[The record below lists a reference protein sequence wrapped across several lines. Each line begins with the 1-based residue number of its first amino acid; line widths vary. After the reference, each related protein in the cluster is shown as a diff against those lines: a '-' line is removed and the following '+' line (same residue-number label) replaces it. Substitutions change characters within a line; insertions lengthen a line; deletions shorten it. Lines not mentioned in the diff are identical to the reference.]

1 MLANAELPG
10 RRVARSVRTYISGRP
25 SVRLPRTENAKAAQ
39 NQRYRYHTC
48 CVGTMTTMTA
58 IPDGAL
64 RRTRQLVFVTMLFV
78 SLVVP
83 ASAFFSISS
92 PLMPSIHQSRR
103 SRSHLVVT
111 AASGDDADDTE
122 GGDDSPGSKA
132 AATKP
137 GVNGPVRL
145 SGPSRIDEYKSP
157 VNFEKGVTK
166 GPGPLS
172 PRWSDSGR
180 WEKDQDRKA
189 ESGEQSAG
197 EQQFLL
203 KEKYGTYFRVPNPAT
218 LMTSKCA
225 RSKRSKCSREL
236 SHNPIILALRIIFH
250 HALSITGRLR
260 RPLRASGIL

>member
-1 MLANAELPG
+1 MFC
-10 RRVARSVRTYISGRP
+10 P
-25 SVRLPRTENAKAAQ
+25 SVRK
-39 NQRYRYHTC
+39 QREPHKTKKIPIPHVLC
-48 CVGTMTTMTA
+48 WTMTTMTA
-58 IPDGAL
+58 PPDGAL

-111 AASGDDADDTE
+111 AASGDDADDSE
-122 GGDDSPGSKA
+122 GGEDSPGSKA
-132 AATKP
+132 AAPVTTKP

-225 RSKRSKCSREL
+225 RSKRSKCSRESCNPL
-236 SHNPIILALRIIFH
+236 KPNPTSHSLLYISYFVRNHMHNWSLF
-250 HALSITGRLR
+250 
-260 RPLRASGIL
+260 

>member
-10 RRVARSVRTYISGRP
+10 RRVARSVRTYIIWT
-25 SVRLPRTENAKAAQ
+25 SVRPPRTENAKTAQ
-39 NQRYRYHTC
+39 NRRYRYHTC

-132 AATKP
+132 AAPVATKP

-225 RSKRSKCSREL
+225 
-236 SHNPIILALRIIFH
+236 PFH
-250 HALSITGRLR
+250 CPQRHHSPHHRRQGQGRPHDRHARNAQNAQENLVIH
-260 RPLRASGIL
+260 

>member
-1 MLANAELPG
+1 
-10 RRVARSVRTYISGRP
+10 
-25 SVRLPRTENAKAAQ
+25 
-39 NQRYRYHTC
+39 
-48 CVGTMTTMTA
+48 MTA
-58 IPDGAL
+58 HPDGAL
-64 RRTRQLVFVTMLFV
+64 WRTRQLVFVAMLFV
-78 SLVVP
+78 SSFVVP

-92 PLMPSIHQSRR
+92 PPMPGTHQSRR

-111 AASGDDADDTE
+111 AASTSDDDDDA
-122 GGDDSPGSKA
+122 DSPGSKA
-132 AATKP
+132 AAPVATRP

-145 SGPSRIDEYKSP
+145 SGPSRIDDYKSP

-225 RSKRSKCSREL
+225 RSERSNYSRE
-236 SHNPIILALRIIFH
+236 SCNPLKPNPLPFIYLLFCQKSYAQLAPLLTIP
-250 HALSITGRLR
+250 RL
-260 RPLRASGIL
+260 LAVSLTLA

>member
-1 MLANAELPG
+1 
-10 RRVARSVRTYISGRP
+10 
-25 SVRLPRTENAKAAQ
+25 
-39 NQRYRYHTC
+39 
-48 CVGTMTTMTA
+48 
-58 IPDGAL
+58 
-64 RRTRQLVFVTMLFV
+64 
-78 SLVVP
+78 
-83 ASAFFSISS
+83 
-92 PLMPSIHQSRR
+92 MPSIHQSRR
-103 SRSHLVVT
+103 SRSHLVVI
-111 AASGDDADDTE
+111 AASDDDDDDDAE

-132 AATKP
+132 AAPVATRP

-145 SGPSRIDEYKSP
+145 SGPSRIDDYKSP

-203 KEKYGTYFRVPNPAT
+203 KEKYGTYFREPNPAT

-225 RSKRSKCSREL
+225 RSERSNYSRE
-236 SHNPIILALRIIFH
+236 SCNPLKPNPLPFIYLLFCQKSYAQLAPLLTIP
-250 HALSITGRLR
+250 RL
-260 RPLRASGIL
+260 LAVSLTLA

>member
-1 MLANAELPG
+1 MQYRKPVSKLH
-10 RRVARSVRTYISGRP
+10 VRP
-25 SVRLPRTENAKAAQ
+25 SVRPSPDEKKTTRASRTKSKDTDT
-39 NQRYRYHTC
+39 TC
-48 CVGTMTTMTA
+48 CVGTCLTTMMTA
-58 IPDGAL
+58 YPNGAL
-64 RRTRQLVFVTMLFV
+64 WRTRHLVFVTVLFV

-92 PLMPSIHQSRR
+92 PPVPSTHQSRR
-103 SRSHLVVT
+103 SRSHLVVI
-111 AASGDDADDTE
+111 AASDDDDDDA
-122 GGDDSPGSKA
+122 DSPGSKA
-132 AATKP
+132 AAPVATRP

-145 SGPSRIDEYKSP
+145 SGPSRIDDYKSP

-225 RSKRSKCSREL
+225 RSER
-236 SHNPIILALRIIFH
+236 
-250 HALSITGRLR
+250 
-260 RPLRASGIL
+260 